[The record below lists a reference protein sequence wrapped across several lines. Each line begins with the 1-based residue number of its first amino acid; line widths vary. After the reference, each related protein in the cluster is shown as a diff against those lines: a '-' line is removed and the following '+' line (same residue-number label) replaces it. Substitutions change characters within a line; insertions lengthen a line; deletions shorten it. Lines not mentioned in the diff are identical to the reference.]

1 MNKFVTDWATTD
13 RVQVVLDTIA
23 SRRSVRNYS
32 DRPVTDELVD
42 KLLRAAMAAPS
53 AKNRQ
58 PWEFVVVRSR
68 AVLDSLAGGLK
79 HAKMLFGAPLAVVV
93 CAHSHIELS
102 DGMRVENQ
110 FWQQDAAAATENLL
124 LAAEALGLGA
134 VWTAAS
140 DEERSA
146 VVRNVLGIP
155 AGVSPFCVIP
165 IGFPAET
172 TFPKDKW
179 APEKIHYDKW

>member
-1 MNKFVTDWATTD
+1 MNSIRSGFVKKLICFLLILCLLPIP
-13 RVQVVLDTIA
+13 VLGAGESAAVTIA
-23 SRRSVRNYS
+23 S
-32 DRPVTDELVD
+32 
-42 KLLRAAMAAPS
+42 PS
-53 AKNRQ
+53 AVLMHPSGEILYQKN
-58 PWEFVVVRSR
+58 PGDVREIAS
-68 AVLDSLAGGLK
+68 VTK
-79 HAKMLFGAPLAVVV
+79 IM
-93 CAHSHIELS
+93 
-102 DGMRVENQ
+102 
-110 FWQQDAAAATENLL
+110 TLL

>member
-1 MNKFVTDWATTD
+1 M
-13 RVQVVLDTIA
+13 
-23 SRRSVRNYS
+23 
-32 DRPVTDELVD
+32 
-42 KLLRAAMAAPS
+42 
-53 AKNRQ
+53 
-58 PWEFVVVRSR
+58 
-68 AVLDSLAGGLK
+68 
-79 HAKMLFGAPLAVVV
+79 
-93 CAHSHIELS
+93 LS
-102 DGMRVENQ
+102 DGTQVENL

>member
-58 PWEFVVVRSR
+58 PWEFVVVRER
-68 AVLDSLAGGLK
+68 EVLDSLADGLPY
-79 HAKMLFGAPLAVVV
+79 AKMLFKAPLAIVV
-93 CAHSHIELS
+93 CAADE
-102 DGMRVENQ
+102 Q
-110 FWQQDAAAATENLL
+110 FWEQDCAAATENLL
-124 LAAEALGLGA
+124 LAAEAMGLGA

>member
-68 AVLDSLAGGLK
+68 AVLDSLAGDSNMQKCFWRSSCRG
-79 HAKMLFGAPLAVVV
+79 GVRSQSYRAV
-93 CAHSHIELS
+93 
-102 DGMRVENQ
+102 
-110 FWQQDAAAATENLL
+110 
-124 LAAEALGLGA
+124 
-134 VWTAAS
+134 
-140 DEERSA
+140 
-146 VVRNVLGIP
+146 
-155 AGVSPFCVIP
+155 
-165 IGFPAET
+165 
-172 TFPKDKW
+172 
-179 APEKIHYDKW
+179 

>member
-79 HAKMLFGAPLAVVV
+79 HAKMLFGDPLAVVV
-93 CAHSHIELS
+93 CAHSHIVLS
-102 DGMRVENQ
+102 DGTRVENL